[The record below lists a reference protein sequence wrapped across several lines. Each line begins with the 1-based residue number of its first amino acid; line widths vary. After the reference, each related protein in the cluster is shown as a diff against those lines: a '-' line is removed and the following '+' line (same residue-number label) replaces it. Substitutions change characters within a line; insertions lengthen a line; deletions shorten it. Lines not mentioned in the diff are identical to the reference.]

1 MSIISPTI
9 SPGVPRS
16 RSLAKAID
24 LLQAV
29 ALARTGVSASA
40 LSRSTGLPRAT
51 VTRLLRTLA
60 DAGLVHE
67 PTGAGWVL
75 GYELVRLARAADP
88 HGQVVAASRM
98 PLERLRSRSG
108 ESALVAVPVGPTEME
123 IVVQLDADH
132 LVSVAGWV
140 GRTLPLYAS
149 SAGKLMLAELDDS
162 ELDAWLDSSQRVALT
177 HATIVDTTALRTE
190 LRRVRQRGF
199 ADLIDELE
207 DGLVS
212 LSAPVREAD
221 GRLAAMIG
229 VSGPT
234 FRLGGA
240 RRRELVR
247 PVLAAAE
254 ETARALAVT
263 AG

>member
-1 MSIISPTI
+1 M
-9 SPGVPRS
+9 
-16 RSLAKAID
+16 
-24 LLQAV
+24 LQAV

-40 LSRSTGLPRAT
+40 LARSTGLPRAT

-67 PTGAGWVL
+67 PTAAGWVL

-88 HGQVVAASRM
+88 YAQVVAASRL

-108 ESALVAVPVGPTEME
+108 ESALVGVPVGPAEME
-123 IVVQLDADH
+123 IVAQVDADH
-132 LVSVAGWV
+132 LVGVVSWV
-140 GRTLPLYAS
+140 GRTPPLYAS
-149 SAGKLMLAELDDS
+149 AAGKLVLAELDDS

-177 HATIVDTTALRTE
+177 PATIVDATALRTE
-190 LRRVRQRGF
+190 LRRVRRRGF
-199 ADLIDELE
+199 ADLVDELE

-212 LSAPVREAD
+212 LSAPVRGVD
-221 GRLAAMIG
+221 GRLVAMIG

-234 FRLGGA
+234 FRLGAA

-254 ETARALAVT
+254 ETARALLATTV
-263 AG
+263 G